1 MQIGGKNE
9 QKVTN
14 GFNMRYIAYGMAACS
29 SNEKTT
35 TESKPKQ
42 EEKVQ
47 ENRKFK
53 PFKSSKKIVM

>member
-1 MQIGGKNE
+1 MNRKLLMVLTCG
-9 QKVTN
+9 TLL
-14 GFNMRYIAYGMAACS
+14 MGMVACS

-35 TESKPKQ
+35 TEPKPKQ

-53 PFKSSKKIVM
+53 PFKSKKDSYVVSEDEL

>member
-1 MQIGGKNE
+1 MNRKLLMALTCG
-9 QKVTN
+9 TLL
-14 GFNMRYIAYGMAACS
+14 MGMAACS

-47 ENRKFK
+47 KNRKFK

>member
-1 MQIGGKNE
+1 MNRKLLMVLTCG
-9 QKVTN
+9 TLL
-14 GFNMRYIAYGMAACS
+14 MGMVACS

-35 TESKPKQ
+35 TEPKPKQ